1 MPDNEVGQ
9 VLLSAQDVTKSFGS
23 QPIFSGVS
31 VSVHENERLG
41 LIGRNGSGK
50 STLLRIL
57 AGLDTADAGTV
68 TRQAGISVAMLG
80 QDCTLPPGQTVGAAL
95 RDATRAWH
103 DLAEQHGR
111 LAEQLAHDLPDA
123 EHARLQ
129 RDFEHVD
136 HRARLHN
143 VWEADARAARMA
155 AALRVPA
162 EDRTIGTLSGGE
174 LRRVQLAV
182 TLLTEPDVLLLD
194 EPTNHIDTDSAM
206 WIESF
211 LAGYSGACV
220 LVTHDRYFLD
230 QVVTRIVELDRNRL
244 LSFPGNY
251 EQFLEYKTQI
261 LEVEARTEA
270 ARQVELRRELVWL
283 RRGPKARTTKAKA
296 RVDRVEALAAQAP
309 PEIPIDA
316 RFEIPVP
323 HRLGNRVLEA
333 EQLRCVADARVLFE
347 KLSIIL
353 QPGMRL
359 GVAGPNGSG
368 KTTLLRVLMG
378 KQKPD
383 FGQVRIGELTRFLYV
398 DQAHEDVDPTQ
409 SVIDFVSD
417 GAHYWEIG
425 DRRIYV
431 PGYLER
437 LLFDM
442 DSVRSP
448 MRNLSGGERN
458 RVILAR
464 KLLRGGNVLVLDEP
478 TNDLDLG
485 TLRVLEE
492 AILAFDGAAIL
503 VSHDRYFLN
512 RLCTHLIVFEEG
524 RTQPFFSAGNYDD
537 YLRYRAERDAADRA
551 RTESSQPSADR
562 GKPPIPATNGAKPL
576 TYLEKKELAG
586 IEAAIEAAEAEVA
599 RLEAEISA
607 PEFYSSPHET
617 TREVLNALR
626 SAKDSASA
634 LFSRWEE
641 LEVRARG
648 GLR

>member
-1 MPDNEVGQ
+1 MPDNDIGQ

-23 QPIFSGVS
+23 QPVFEHISI
-31 VSVHENERLG
+31 SVHQRERLG

-50 STLLRIL
+50 STLLKIL
-57 AGLDTADAGTV
+57 AGLDAPDTGTV

-80 QDCTLPPGQTVGAAL
+80 QDCTLPPDQTVGQAL
-95 RDATRAWH
+95 QEATRAWR
-103 DLAEQHGR
+103 DLAARHAHLAER
-111 LAEQLAHDLPDA
+111 LASPLPDA

-129 RDFEHVD
+129 SEFEDVD

-143 VWEADARAARMA
+143 AWEADAHASRMA
-155 AALRVPA
+155 AALRLPGEGRV
-162 EDRTIGTLSGGE
+162 IGTLSGGE
-174 LRRVQLAV
+174 LRRVDLAV
-182 TLLTEPDVLLLD
+182 TLLSEPDVLLLD

-206 WIESF
+206 WIEKF

-251 EQFLEYKTQI
+251 EHFLDYKTQI
-261 LEVEARTEA
+261 LEVEARTES
-270 ARQVELRRELVWL
+270 ARQTELRRELVWL

-309 PEIPIDA
+309 PEIPVDA

-333 EQLRCVADARVLFE
+333 EQLRCNVDGRVLFE

-359 GVAGPNGSG
+359 GIAGPNGSG

-378 KQKPD
+378 GQKPD
-383 FGQVRIGELTRFLYV
+383 FGAVRIGDLTQFLYV
-398 DQAHEDVDPTQ
+398 DQAHEDIDPAR
-409 SVIDFVSD
+409 SVIDFVSE
-417 GAHYWEIG
+417 GAHYWEVG
-425 DRRIYV
+425 ARRIYV

-492 AILAFDGAAIL
+492 AILAFDGCAIL

-524 RTQPFFSAGNYDD
+524 RTQPYFSAGNYDD
-537 YLRYRAERDAADRA
+537 YLRHREHRDAADRA
-551 RTESSQPSADR
+551 IAEAAKPAVEKSRTRPDA
-562 GKPPIPATNGAKPL
+562 GNGLKPL
-576 TYLEKKELAG
+576 TYKEKRELEG
-586 IEAAIEAAEAEVA
+586 IEQTIHAAEAEVA
-599 RLEAEISA
+599 RLEAQITA
-607 PEFYSSPHET
+607 PDFYNQPHET
-617 TREVLNALR
+617 TREVLAALDTAR
-626 SAKDSASA
+626 ATAHA
-634 LFSRWEE
+634 LYDRWQE
-641 LEVRARG
+641 LEGRSRIKT
-648 GLR
+648 

>member
-1 MPDNEVGQ
+1 MPHNDIGQ

-23 QPIFSGVS
+23 QPVFERISIS
-31 VSVHENERLG
+31 LHEHERLG

-50 STLLRIL
+50 STLLKII
-57 AGLDTADAGTV
+57 AELDAPDSGTV

-80 QDCTLPPGQTVGAAL
+80 QDCTLPPDQTVGRAL
-95 RDATRAWH
+95 QEATRPWR
-103 DLAEQHGR
+103 DLATRHAH
-111 LAEQLAHDLPDA
+111 LAEQLASHLPGA

-129 RDFEHVD
+129 REFEQVD

-143 VWEADARAARMA
+143 VWEADAHAARMA
-155 AALRVPA
+155 AALRLPA
-162 EDRTIGTLSGGE
+162 EDRVIGTLSGGE
-174 LRRVQLAV
+174 LRRVDLAV
-182 TLLTEPDVLLLD
+182 TLLNEPDVLLLD
-194 EPTNHIDTDSAM
+194 EPTNHIDTNSAI
-206 WIESF
+206 WIEKF
-211 LAGYSGACV
+211 LSGYTGACI

-230 QVVTRIVELDRNRL
+230 QIVTRIVELDRTRL

-270 ARQVELRRELVWL
+270 ARQAELRRELVWL

-309 PEIPIDA
+309 PEIPVDA

-333 EQLRCVADARVLFE
+333 EQLRSNAGGRVLFD
-347 KLSIIL
+347 KLSLIL

-359 GVAGPNGSG
+359 GIAGPNGSG

-383 FGQVRIGELTRFLYV
+383 FGEVRIGDLTQFLYV
-398 DQAHEDVDPTQ
+398 DQAHEDINPAQ
-409 SVIDFVSD
+409 SVIDFVSE
-417 GAHYWEIG
+417 GAHYWEVG
-425 DRRIYV
+425 NRRIYV

-458 RVILAR
+458 RVILAK

-492 AILAFDGAAIL
+492 AILAFDGCAIL

-524 RTQPFFSAGNYDD
+524 RTQPYFSAGNYDD
-537 YLRYRAERDAADRA
+537 YLRHHEQRDTTERAKSQTAQPNPEKP
-551 RTESSQPSADR
+551 RTQQRS
-562 GKPPIPATNGAKPL
+562 TNGLKPL
-576 TYLEKKELAG
+576 TYMEKRELEG
-586 IEAAIEAAEAEVA
+586 IEDAIHAAEAEVA

-607 PEFYSSPHET
+607 PDFYTRPHQS
-617 TREVLNALR
+617 TRETLIALDTAKANVHTLYDRWQELEAR
-626 SAKDSASA
+626 SAIK
-634 LFSRWEE
+634 
-641 LEVRARG
+641 
-648 GLR
+648 